1 VRTLTLYTRPGCHL
15 CEQALLV
22 LDRVQAELPF
32 QLVERDI
39 SAEEELH
46 SAYFDRI
53 PVVDLDGEELFEHFV
68 DEQVLRQALHRCGQ

>member
-1 VRTLTLYTRPGCHL
+1 MRTLTLYTRPGCHL

-22 LDRVQAELPF
+22 LDKVQADVRF

-39 SAEEELH
+39 SAEQELH

-68 DEQVLRQALHRCGQ
+68 DEEALRDALAAPAR